1 MQWAHSRV
9 SAASTRTI
17 MGPSKAICS
26 SHCKCNW
33 PILGIGSKIIVG
45 PIKTIGSNS
54 RCKSVGSSCIIGSIL
69 LGQSVAIG
77 SISLDYGGRPTC
89 NIRPLSHNGPTWL
102 FLIYMTILHLGC
114 TNYYDQNLLHYV
126 KKKGKGDESQRS
138 GKCADC

>member
-9 SAASTRTI
+9 SEASTRTI
-17 MGPSKAICS
+17 MGPSEAICS

-45 PIKTIGSNS
+45 PIETIGSNS

-77 SISLDYGGRPTC
+77 GISLDYGGLP
-89 NIRPLSHNGPTWL
+89 NLYIFPLSHNVPPLL
-102 FLIYMTILHLGC
+102 FLIYFTFFHF
-114 TNYYDQNLLHYV
+114 
-126 KKKGKGDESQRS
+126 
-138 GKCADC
+138 

>member
-17 MGPSKAICS
+17 MGPSEAICS

-45 PIKTIGSNS
+45 PIETIGSNS

-77 SISLDYGGRPTC
+77 GISLDYGGGATPD
-89 NIRPLSHNGPTWL
+89 I
-102 FLIYMTILHLGC
+102 FTIF
-114 TNYYDQNLLHYV
+114 QQ
-126 KKKGKGDESQRS
+126 ESPQPF
-138 GKCADC
+138 